1 MGCFQKTS
9 RFEFPKRAGEVPND
23 PPRRLPT
30 LTGYQLEFWARS
42 GMSAQ
47 LGMHSTVSIEDKIVW
62 TRIAR
67 AIDEWKTT
75 ADVGASSYGRR
86 VELFSTAVELH
97 KRAVKAHGCR
107 AFPGAEMQRRVL
119 RLLLWA
125 TKQHVR
131 SPRVTLLQSDFG
143 SACTW
148 SNLRDGERRAG
159 AFFAFLGVP
168 TTEFDYLLGRFSS
181 VRSARRG
188 ALAAAGRA
196 SRFGNADRLALA
208 LRHVVTVGPQSS
220 LQFDFGAAG
229 AVVCRELTP
238 ALRDLLEV
246 LKAEPDAECRF
257 PSLAEAHEMELGV
270 RKQWGDP
277 PSGAD
282 FADPVVLALD
292 GTVTPIFGVSDLAE
306 QRLYAYRNK
315 YHAFNHVLM
324 FDLYGRVCA
333 YSICAT
339 GTMHDARLAAPL
351 IEAQQS
357 LVTNPHRLG
366 AVVDSGFVGIATN
379 GSGGKPA
386 IFRPLMTEAIP
397 ADPTRAKLCRAFS
410 AYITTRR
417 QPNEW
422 GNGALKRSFPRTGVP
437 VQLSQRED
445 YRVVLEVAIHLNNFR
460 TRRIG
465 FNQLQT
471 TFRRH
476 VNENFR
482 AQLLASKQLGGSA
495 GLQLYFELA
504 QTTIEAELAAL
515 PQVVEVDE

>member
-1 MGCFQKTS
+1 V
-9 RFEFPKRAGEVPND
+9 R
-23 PPRRLPT
+23 
-30 LTGYQLEFWARS
+30 
-42 GMSAQ
+42 
-47 LGMHSTVSIEDKIVW
+47 
-62 TRIAR
+62 
-67 AIDEWKTT
+67 
-75 ADVGASSYGRR
+75 
-86 VELFSTAVELH
+86 
-97 KRAVKAHGCR
+97 AHGCR

-131 SPRVTLLQSDFG
+131 SPRVTLLQSDFEG
-143 SACTW
+143 ASTW
-148 SNLRDGERRAG
+148 ANLRDGERRAG
-159 AFFAFLGVP
+159 AFFAFVGLP
-168 TTEFDYLLGRFSS
+168 TTEFDYVLGKFSG
-181 VRSARRG
+181 VRSARCI
-188 ALAAAGRA
+188 AAGVGTGRA
-196 SRFGNADRLALA
+196 SRLGDADRLALA
-208 LRHVVTVGPQSS
+208 LRHMITVGTQRS

-229 AVVCRELTP
+229 AVVCRELMP

-246 LKAEPDAECRF
+246 LKAEPDANCRF
-257 PSLAEAHEMELGV
+257 PSLTEAHEMELGV

-277 PSGAD
+277 PHGAD
-282 FADPVVLALD
+282 FADPVVLSLD
-292 GTVTPIFGVSDLAE
+292 GTVTPILGVSSIAE

-315 YHAFNHVLM
+315 YHALNHVFL
-324 FDLYGRVCA
+324 FDMYGRVCA
-333 YSICAT
+333 YSICAI

-357 LVTNPHRLG
+357 LLTNPHRLG
-366 AVVDSGFVGIATN
+366 AVVDSGFVGVATN

-386 IFRPLMTEAIP
+386 IFRPLMTEMIP
-397 ADPTRAKLCRAFS
+397 ADPIRAKLCRAFS

-422 GNGALKRSFPRTGVP
+422 GNGALKRSFPRINVP
-437 VQLSQRED
+437 VQLRQLED

-465 FNQLQT
+465 INQLQT

-476 VNENFR
+476 VNDNFR

-515 PQVVEVDE
+515 SHVVEVGV